1 MPNTSPSTSTDSSE
15 FQLLNEV
22 GMLDQ
27 LAQSEAAKLLAP
39 DLNMPQFIVL
49 NHLQKRA
56 VETSMASLAS
66 AIQVTKGAM
75 SNTVARLQQKD
86 WVSVRPDPSDG
97 RGKLVSITKA
107 GMSARDG
114 AVLRLGSGLVGLE
127 VVLSQKEIA
136 KALQLLKKVRVW
148 FDARRK

>member
-49 NHLQKRA
+49 NHLQWRG
-56 VETSMASLAS
+56 VEISMASLAN

-75 SNTVARLQQKD
+75 SNTVSRLQQKD
-86 WVSVRPDPSDG
+86 WVCVRPDPSDG
-97 RGKLVSITKA
+97 RGKLVSITKS
-107 GMSARDG
+107 GIDARDG
-114 AVLRLGSGLVGLE
+114 AVIRLDAGLVGLDT
-127 VVLSQKEIA
+127 VLSPKEMA
-136 KALQLLKKVRVW
+136 KALQLIKKVRVW
-148 FDARRK
+148 FDKKRG